1 MSEHVYI
8 GACIY
13 ICVYMYIKDY
23 ISTSWDL
30 ELELGCHAN
39 LAGIL
44 CDFWGLNSHPHFWV
58 APQSHQI
65 LDSIVEEG
73 AEKCKN
79 HK

>member
-39 LAGIL
+39 LAGIYVISGV
-44 CDFWGLNSHPHFWV
+44 WIP
-58 APQSHQI
+58 I
-65 LDSIVEEG
+65 LISE
-73 AEKCKN
+73 
-79 HK
+79 